1 MNNNKIKL
9 GSNRSFGIVFFVVFL
24 IIAIY
29 PLLND
34 NSIRLWSLIV
44 GIIFL
49 ILGIINSKLLTP
61 FNILWMKFGLLLGK
75 IVSPIVMGFVFFG
88 VVTPISI
95 IMKLLRKD
103 LLNLKRNKKETYWL
117 KKEEIKSNMKKYDC
131 FIFIYHDQALI
142 PFKYISQ
149 FSGVNYTGNLSI
161 IRVSP
166 DHGTAYNLIGSKNIS
181 NLSLLNC
188 YNLIKKIK
196 KNRKTNDK
204 SKKIT

>member
-1 MNNNKIKL
+1 MSNNKIKL

-34 NSIRLWSLIV
+34 NSIRLWSLII

-49 ILGIINSKLLTP
+49 ILGIINSKVLTP

-117 KKEEIKSNMKKYDC
+117 KKEENKSNMKN
-131 FIFIYHDQALI
+131 
-142 PFKYISQ
+142 Q
-149 FSGVNYTGNLSI
+149 F
-161 IRVSP
+161 
-166 DHGTAYNLIGSKNIS
+166 
-181 NLSLLNC
+181 
-188 YNLIKKIK
+188 
-196 KNRKTNDK
+196 
-204 SKKIT
+204 